1 MSGANG
7 PNGANIAEGANG
19 TNGANIA
26 EGADRTDGS
35 KGAKSPDCTALQLW
49 RAAPCVDD
57 ESVRRLWQVRQLWR
71 AAQRGD
77 DEQVRRYLVP
87 DLRLLPSTQRLD
99 WQRIYLDAAWIA
111 CVNNHVPVVQ
121 TLLENGALSA
131 NAVHMGNPPSF
142 QWTTLLQICCRHG
155 SLDVATELLA
165 RKAFV
170 TTREHVLPIFEAT
183 KGGHAAVVR
192 LLVRAR
198 ASVNNKGGLAF
209 RDSQTPLLVAVA
221 GGDVKMVHCLL
232 QLKAFTSVFGSAA
245 GTPACTPVEVAT
257 SCHNEHALQLLLRA
271 KAGANSDAPFLEGPL
286 HCALRSACTSRGRE
300 PDTQGC
306 RELGA
311 QGCRELDTRGCRE
324 LDTRGCRVVR
334 ALLQAKANVNGTS
347 VRTGQSPLCVACIG
361 STGLHAC
368 AAHADLLLRCKADPD
383 FAGVSLQNGRTFVPP
398 LIMLMH
404 AAHGAFK
411 SGERARLTELL
422 VAANASVVH
431 AADWKGRSALQ
442 LAQRKDHKQCARI
455 LLAHM
460 ASSAAGEP
468 ANPAAAAEQ

>member
-7 PNGANIAEGANG
+7 PNGANIAEGANGTNGANIAEGANG

-131 NAVHMGNPPSF
+131 NAVHLGNPPSCK
-142 QWTTLLQICCRHG
+142 WTTLLQICCRHG

-221 GGDVKMVHCLL
+221 GGDVKMVECLL
-232 QLKAFTSVFGSAA
+232 QLKAFTSVCGSAA

-271 KAGANSDAPFLEGPL
+271 KAGANSAPFLEGPL
-286 HCALRSACTSRGRE
+286 HTALKSACTCG
-300 PDTQGC
+300 G
-306 RELGA
+306 
-311 QGCRELDTRGCRE
+311 RE